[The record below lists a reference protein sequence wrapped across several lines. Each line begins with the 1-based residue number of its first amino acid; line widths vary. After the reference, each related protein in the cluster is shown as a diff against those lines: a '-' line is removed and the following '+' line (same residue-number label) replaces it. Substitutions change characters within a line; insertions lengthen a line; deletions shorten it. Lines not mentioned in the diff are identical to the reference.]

1 MMFSKIVVAA
11 FVALVTSVTAAPI
24 ALDGALLEMRAAS
37 HGFNSPPPHGGS
49 PPPQGGLVSVTA
61 LNNDPVNAGIIGNGG
76 SGGEPCST

>member
-24 ALDGALLEMRAAS
+24 ALDGALIEMRSAPHLS
-37 HGFNSPPPHGGS
+37 NSPPHGGS
-49 PPPQGGLVSVTA
+49 PPPQGGSGSLVSVTA

-76 SGGEPCST
+76 SGGE